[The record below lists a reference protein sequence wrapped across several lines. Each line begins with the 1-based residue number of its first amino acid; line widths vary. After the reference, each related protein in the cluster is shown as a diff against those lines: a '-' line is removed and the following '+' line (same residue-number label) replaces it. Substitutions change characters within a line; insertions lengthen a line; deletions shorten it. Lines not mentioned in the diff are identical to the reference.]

1 MYTPLDETM
10 LQLGL
15 YDYVW
20 GDNTMLQNY
29 LNRTEQEKNRE
40 AQREYNKYLKEYDR
54 AKLAEEKAKRESITK
69 ATAEAK
75 ITELLDGYGYKT
87 PQQRDLIDRQINVAV
102 ADGGLNPEAVKALK
116 DLAVKNA
123 EDEMLER
130 SAKNAVLDPIKS
142 KIRLHGAYSAEP
154 NWKNQSS
161 DYIKA
166 IQRTV
171 GTKADGIYG
180 KKTAAA
186 IEAWNAK
193 HPEEQIVAPNDLENI
208 LDEID
213 QLRYVHNDEVKQF
226 NPAELDELRK
236 LVYGGEDPTAAN
248 RENWNNW
255 ARGQAQ
261 SDAED
266 ARKQKKLT
274 TIAQNAIASNTTPSS
289 LSEDVITK
297 IGELGYTWD
306 SANKK
311 WKRKGAK

>member
-1 MYTPLDETM
+1 MIDPL

-20 GDNTMLQNY
+20 GNPTLLQTYNS
-29 LNRTEQEKNRE
+29 NIQAEKSRE
-40 AQREYNKYLKEYDR
+40 AQREYNQYLKEYDR
-54 AKLAEEKAKRESITK
+54 AKLEEEKAKRESIAK

-171 GTKADGIYG
+171 GTKADGVYG

-213 QLRYVHNDEVKQF
+213 QLRYVHNDTEKQF
-226 NPAELDELRK
+226 NPDELDELRK
-236 LVYGGEDPTAAN
+236 MVYGGEDPTAAN
-248 RENWNNW
+248 RKNWEDW
-255 ARGQAQ
+255 ARNQAQ
-261 SDAED
+261 NDAKDTREQNKLKAKAED
-266 ARKQKKLT
+266 AIK
-274 TIAQNAIASNTTPSS
+274 NNTTPSS

>member
-1 MYTPLDETM
+1 MIDPL

-20 GDNTMLQNY
+20 GNPTLLQTYNS
-29 LNRTEQEKNRE
+29 NVQAEQNRE
-40 AQREYNKYLKEYDR
+40 SQREYNKYLKEYDR
-54 AKLAEEKAKRESITK
+54 AKLEEEKAKRESIAQ

-102 ADGGLNPEAVKALK
+102 ADGGLNPESVNALK
-116 DLAVKNA
+116 ELAVKNA

-130 SAKNAVLDPIKS
+130 SAKNAVLDPIRS

-154 NWKNQSS
+154 NWKGIPKDEAKAYQKLLGFKGKAVDGVLGTQSQAK
-161 DYIKA
+161 IA
-166 IQRTV
+166 EWN
-171 GTKADGIYG
+171 
-180 KKTAAA
+180 TA
-186 IEAWNAK
+186 
-193 HPEEQIVAPNDLENI
+193 HPDNMIPVPPNELEDI

-213 QLRYVHNDEVKQF
+213 QLRYVHNDEEKQF
-226 NPAELDELRK
+226 SPAELDELRK

-248 RENWNNW
+248 RKNWDDW

-261 SDAED
+261 SEAED
-266 ARKQKKLT
+266 ERKQKKLT
-274 TIAQNAIASNTTPSS
+274 KSAQTAIASNTPPSS

-306 SANKK
+306 SANRK

>member
-1 MYTPLDETM
+1 MIDPL

-20 GDNTMLQNY
+20 GNPTLLQTYNS
-29 LNRTEQEKNRE
+29 NIQAEKSRE
-40 AQREYNKYLKEYDR
+40 AQREYNQYLKEYDR
-54 AKLAEEKAKRESITK
+54 AKLEEEKAKRESIAK

-102 ADGGLNPEAVKALK
+102 ADGGLNTEAVKALK

-171 GTKADGIYG
+171 GTKADGVYG

-213 QLRYVHNDEVKQF
+213 QLRYVHNDTEKQF

-236 LVYGGEDPTAAN
+236 MVYDGEDPTTKRREDWDEWQHQRNKDAAT
-248 RENWNNW
+248 E
-255 ARGQAQ
+255 AA
-261 SDAED
+261 DAAKLKKKAED
-266 ARKQKKLT
+266 AVKNNTSPSRLT
-274 TIAQNAIASNTTPSS
+274 TEV
-289 LSEDVITK
+289 LDK
-297 IGELGYTWD
+297 IRELNYTWKN
-306 SANKK
+306 NK
-311 WKRKGAK
+311 WSKR

>member
-1 MYTPLDETM
+1 MIDPL

-20 GDNTMLQNY
+20 GNPTLLQTYNS
-29 LNRTEQEKNRE
+29 NIQAEKNRE

-54 AKLAEEKAKRESITK
+54 AKLEEEKAKRESIAK

-102 ADGGLNPEAVKALK
+102 ADGGLNPESVNALK
-116 DLAVKNA
+116 ELAVKNA

-154 NWKNQSS
+154 NWKGVPI
-161 DYIKA
+161 DEAKA
-166 IQRTV
+166 YQKLLGFK
-171 GTKADGIYG
+171 GTDVDGKIG
-180 KKTAAA
+180 KKSIAA
-186 IEAWNAK
+186 IEKWNAD
-193 HPEEQIVAPNDLENI
+193 HPENQITAPNDLENI
-208 LDEID
+208 LGEID
-213 QLRYVHNDEVKQF
+213 QLRYVHNNEEKQF
-226 NPAELDELRK
+226 SPAELDELRK
-236 LVYGGEDPTAAN
+236 MVYGGEDPTAAN
-248 RENWNNW
+248 RENWNDW
-255 ARGQAQ
+255 ARSQAQ

-266 ARKQKKLT
+266 ARKQQKLT
-274 TIAQNAIASNTTPSS
+274 KSAQTAIAANTPPSS
-289 LSEDVITK
+289 LSEDVIAK

>member
-1 MYTPLDETM
+1 MIDPL

-20 GDNTMLQNY
+20 GNPTLLQTYNS
-29 LNRTEQEKNRE
+29 NIQAEKSRE
-40 AQREYNKYLKEYDR
+40 AQREYNQYLKEYDR
-54 AKLAEEKAKRESITK
+54 AKLEEEKAKRESIAK

-171 GTKADGIYG
+171 GTKADGVYG

-213 QLRYVHNDEVKQF
+213 QLRYVHNDTEKQF

-236 LVYGGEDPTAAN
+236 MVYGGEDPTTKRREDWDEWQHQRNKDAAT
-248 RENWNNW
+248 E
-255 ARGQAQ
+255 AA
-261 SDAED
+261 DAAKLKKKAED
-266 ARKQKKLT
+266 AVKK
-274 TIAQNAIASNTTPSS
+274 NTSPSR
-289 LSEDVITK
+289 LKSEVLDK
-297 IGELGYTWD
+297 IRELNYTWKN
-306 SANKK
+306 NK
-311 WKRKGAK
+311 WSKR

>member
-1 MYTPLDETM
+1 MIDPL

-20 GDNTMLQNY
+20 GNPTLLQTYNS
-29 LNRTEQEKNRE
+29 NIQAEKSRE
-40 AQREYNKYLKEYDR
+40 AQREYNQYLKEYDR
-54 AKLAEEKAKRESITK
+54 AKLEEEKAKRESIAK

-171 GTKADGIYG
+171 GTKADGVYG

-186 IEAWNAK
+186 IEAWNTK

-213 QLRYVHNDEVKQF
+213 QLRYVHNDTEKQF
-226 NPAELDELRK
+226 NPDELDELRK
-236 LVYGGEDPTAAN
+236 MVYGGEDPTAAN
-248 RENWNNW
+248 RKNWDDW

-261 SDAED
+261 SEAE
-266 ARKQKKLT
+266 AKRKKKKIHDRAVEVVTKNL
-274 TIAQNAIASNTTPSS
+274 APSAFNYD
-289 LSEDVITK
+289 EDVLTEISNM
-297 IGELGYTWD
+297 GYTRRNDQWLM
-306 SANKK
+306 
-311 WKRKGAK
+311 KGAK

>member
-1 MYTPLDETM
+1 MIDPL

-20 GDNTMLQNY
+20 GNPTLLQTYNS
-29 LNRTEQEKNRE
+29 NVQAEQNRE

-54 AKLAEEKAKRESITK
+54 AKLEEEKAKRESIAK
-69 ATAEAK
+69 ATAKAK

-171 GTKADGIYG
+171 GTKADGVYG
-180 KKTAAA
+180 NKTAAA

-213 QLRYVHNDEVKQF
+213 QLRYVHNDTEKQF

-236 LVYGGEDPTAAN
+236 MVYGGEDPTASN
-248 RENWNNW
+248 RKNWDDW

-261 SDAED
+261 SEAEK
-266 ARKQKKLT
+266 AREEKKLT
-274 TIAQNAIASNTTPSS
+274 KSAQNAIASNSTPSS

>member
-1 MYTPLDETM
+1 MIDPL

-20 GDNTMLQNY
+20 GNPTLLQTYNS
-29 LNRTEQEKNRE
+29 NVQAEKSRE
-40 AQREYNKYLKEYDR
+40 AQREYNQYLKEYDK
-54 AKLAEEKAKRESITK
+54 AKLAEEKAKRESIAK

-75 ITELLDGYGYKT
+75 VTELLDGYGYKT

-102 ADGGLNPEAVKALK
+102 ADGGLDPESVRALK

-171 GTKADGIYG
+171 GTKADGVFG

-186 IEAWNAK
+186 IDAWNAK
-193 HPEEQIVAPNDLENI
+193 HPEEQIVAPNELENI

-213 QLRYVHNDEVKQF
+213 QLRYMHNDVEKQF
-226 NPAELDELRK
+226 SPAELDELRK
-236 LVYGGEDPTAAN
+236 MVYGGEDPTAAN
-248 RENWNNW
+248 RKNWEDW

-261 SDAED
+261 AEAEKEREERKKAEKLQQMHLQGLSLDAEEEKLR
-266 ARKQKKLT
+266 RKYYKK
-274 TIAQNAIASNTTPSS
+274 
-289 LSEDVITK
+289 
-297 IGELGYTWD
+297 
-306 SANKK
+306 
-311 WKRKGAK
+311 

>member
-1 MYTPLDETM
+1 MIDPL

-20 GDNTMLQNY
+20 GNPTLLQTYNS
-29 LNRTEQEKNRE
+29 NIQAEKNRE

-54 AKLAEEKAKRESITK
+54 AKLEEEKAKRESIAK

-102 ADGGLNPEAVKALK
+102 ADGGLNPESVNALK
-116 DLAVKNA
+116 ELAVKNA

-154 NWKNQSS
+154 NWKGVPIDEAKAYQKLLGFKGTDVDGKIGKQS
-161 DYIKA
+161 I
-166 IQRTV
+166 
-171 GTKADGIYG
+171 
-180 KKTAAA
+180 AA
-186 IEAWNAK
+186 IEKWNAD
-193 HPEEQIVAPNDLENI
+193 HPENQITAPNDLENI
-208 LDEID
+208 LGEID
-213 QLRYVHNDEVKQF
+213 QLRYVHNNEEKQF
-226 NPAELDELRK
+226 SPAELDELRK
-236 LVYGGEDPTAAN
+236 MVYGGEDPTAAN
-248 RENWNNW
+248 RENWNDW

-266 ARKQKKLT
+266 ARKESKLQKAANDAVKNNT
-274 TIAQNAIASNTTPSS
+274 SPSN
-289 LSEDVITK
+289 LKQEVRDK
-297 IGELGYTWD
+297 IREMNYTWT
-306 SANKK
+306 ANG
-311 WKRKGAK
+311 WSKR